1 MSPPGRPKGELRSAQ
16 HEGTPVSHPP
26 VFLVTGNDLAPQA
39 LALLEGYRVVFAGKA
54 PSEADVVALCA
65 QHDPVAIIVR
75 YSKVGAA
82 AMDAAPSLRVVSKH
96 GSGTDTIDKA
106 AAAARGIAVVAAIG
120 ANAAAVAEQALALLL
135 ACAKSVVA
143 LDARMHAG
151 HWDKATHKSVELDGR
166 TVGLVGLGAIGQRF
180 ARMAHAMG
188 MRVLGFDPY
197 AKDLPGYI
205 ETCDL
210 ATLWR
215 EADAI
220 SLHCPLTA
228 DNAGL
233 INARTLA
240 ACKRGVILVN
250 TARGGLVDETALLAA
265 VRSGQ
270 VAAAGLDSF
279 VVEPMTVP
287 HPFHGTAGF
296 VLSPHIGGV
305 TADAY
310 VKMGV
315 AAAQNA
321 LQALAVP
328 ALPAVARG

>member
-1 MSPPGRPKGELRSAQ
+1 MSNRK
-16 HEGTPVSHPP
+16 P

-39 LALLEGYRVVFAGKA
+39 LDLLKDYQIVFAGKT
-54 PSEADVVALCA
+54 PTEDDIVALCR

-82 AMDAAPSLRVVSKH
+82 AMSAAPSLKVISKH

-106 AAAARGIAVVAAIG
+106 AAKERGIQVVAAVG

-135 ACAKSVVA
+135 AAAKSVVT
-143 LDARMHAG
+143 LNDRMHAG
-151 HWDKATHKSVELDGR
+151 HWDKATHKSVELEGR
-166 TVGLVGLGAIGQRF
+166 TVGVIGLGAIGLRF
-180 ARMAHAMG
+180 ARMADAMD

-197 AKDLPGYI
+197 AKDLPSYI
-205 ETCDL
+205 TPVDL
-210 ATLWR
+210 DTIWR

-228 DNAGL
+228 DNAKL
-233 INARTLA
+233 INAKTLA
-240 ACKRGVILVN
+240 ACRKGVIVVN
-250 TARGGLVDETALLAA
+250 TARGGLIDEAALLDAI
-265 VRSGQ
+265 RSGQ
-270 VAAAGLDSF
+270 VASAGLDSF
-279 VVEPMTVP
+279 AVEPMTAP
-287 HPFHGTAGF
+287 HPFHGEQRIT
-296 VLSPHIGGV
+296 LSPHIGGV

-321 LQALAVP
+321 LAV
-328 ALPAVARG
+328 LNARVKET